1 MFLLT
6 FLCILVL
13 FGRIYSVF
21 MLSHLFLGLSF
32 YIFLYLH
39 TEGTPW
45 LSHRLYVVISLG
57 FLWLKFTE
65 SSMFVAYRNFELNS
79 GTLSLSSQAIVQGI
93 MYEDSDTKMQ
103 VSMPDAIYL
112 HIRPNRPWKFRENQF
127 IYLRFTDLDWRS
139 VFQSHPFYV
148 VWRYKNGEGDDIAV
162 CLVEKRR
169 GLTRRLS
176 ATDENVKK
184 RVLIDGPYG
193 QSFRLH
199 KFESIL
205 LFATGTGVTGLISVI
220 AEIFKN
226 PQNCPVRMRQ
236 IVLFWEVDYIRECD
250 NATKDT
256 SQGLI
261 RCEPGHIACI
271 SDFLQ
276 DLLRR
281 DVEKVFLFDSCSCP
295 AVKSRIDV

>member
-1 MFLLT
+1 ML
-6 FLCILVL
+6 LCILL
-13 FGRIYSVF
+13 FFGRIYSVF
-21 MLSHLFLGLSF
+21 TLSHLFLGLTI
-32 YIFLYLH
+32 YIFMYFH

-45 LSHRLYVVISLG
+45 MLHRLYVVISLG
-57 FLWLKFTE
+57 FLWLKVTVNL
-65 SSMFVAYRNFELNS
+65 MFVAYRNFEFKRGKLFF
-79 GTLSLSSQAIVQGI
+79 SSQAVVQGI
-93 MYEDSDTKMQ
+93 AYEDSNTKTQ

-148 VWRYKNGEGDDIAV
+148 VWWYKNGEDDDIAV

-169 GLTRRLS
+169 GLTKRLS

-205 LFATGTGVTGLISVI
+205 LFATGTGVTGLISII
-220 AEIFKN
+220 AEIFKY
-226 PQNCPVRMRQ
+226 PENCPVKLRQ

-250 NATKDT
+250 NATRRYKP
-256 SQGLI
+256 GLNS
-261 RCEPGHIACI
+261 E
-271 SDFLQ
+271 
-276 DLLRR
+276 
-281 DVEKVFLFDSCSCP
+281 
-295 AVKSRIDV
+295 